1 VDYKGSPHIGRVE
14 GVAASRLMLDR
25 VAEVDD
31 GWQFL
36 AFGFASMA
44 AHQGSVLEDD
54 QSHMIL
60 G

>member
-1 VDYKGSPHIGRVE
+1 VE